1 MSELKEIEAS
11 LVVYD
16 SQMFLRIS
24 IGEEQVDLPYEE
36 ATKFKRKIVAMVPY
50 RYGQPVWFT
59 PLKFTGLGN
68 AVTKEEAVKQWL
80 EGKANAIL

>member
-1 MSELKEIEAS
+1 MSKLKEIKVS
-11 LVVYD
+11 VVVYT

-36 ATKFKRKIVAMVPY
+36 AAKFKAAIRALVPY
-50 RYGQPVWFT
+50 NYGHPVWNT

-68 AVTKEEAVKQWL
+68 VVTKKVSA
-80 EGKANAIL
+80 